1 MPSVREWLASLGLSE
16 YADRFAEHRIDFSI
30 LRDLT
35 DRDLKEELGVVLL
48 GDRRR
53 LLRAIAELAGTASV
67 PQLALR
73 SELSPRD
80 EAERRQV
87 TVMFADLVGSTA
99 LSTGM
104 DPEDLREVISAYQKC
119 VAETVHNFGGF
130 VARYVGDGVL
140 VYFGYPHAHE
150 DDAERAVR
158 AGLELITAV
167 AGLKTRAPQ
176 QVRVGIATGVV
187 VVGHLI
193 PSGESEERGMVGE
206 TPNLAARLQSIAEP
220 NMVVIAESTRRLLG
234 SFFQLDDLGMRSLKG
249 IAGPVRAWA
258 VLQASS
264 VASRFEALH
273 ATGLTALVGREEEFE
288 LLRRCFFKATD
299 GEGQVVLLSGEAGIG
314 KSRLTSAF
322 VGLLAGEPHIRLRC
336 SCSPQHT
343 DSTLYP
349 IIGQIERAAGLA
361 REDTSRAKLDKL
373 DGLLKQT
380 STSAQDAAL
389 LAEMLSLPNDGR
401 YPAVKLTPQRRRQ
414 RMLEAI
420 ALQVEALARSCPVLM
435 VFEDAHWSD
444 PTSLELLGRVVVR
457 IRTLSV
463 LLIVTFR
470 PEFEPGW
477 IGQPHVTPL
486 SLNRLAPREVG
497 AIIDNIVGNKPLPA
511 NIRQDIIERTDGI
524 PLFVEEMTKAVLEA
538 ESESEARRAA
548 ALIPSPALAVPASL
562 HASLMARLDRL
573 GPAKELAQIGAAIGR
588 EFSHPLLAAVVRKP
602 EAELQTA
609 LDRLISAGLLLRQGG
624 APYPTYSFK
633 HALVRDAAYSTLL
646 REPRRVLHTRIAET
660 LESQFAEISE
670 SQPEL
675 IAHHYREADDVA
687 KAVGYLSVAGDRAL
701 SHSALKEA
709 YEHITQALQL
719 ISGLP
724 DDDTRRR
731 DESKLQTALAR
742 TLQEQKGYGD
752 RQVGEAY
759 TKAREFSKRVGD
771 AGMHLAALY
780 GLWAYHY
787 LSGQPAAMLEQ
798 ANEFLAFAEREDET
812 GPIMVGYRL
821 VGTSRLINGYIAEA
835 SDALHQALVRYDP
848 DEHGAASPLGRSLR
862 ARFGQDVG
870 VTIYSYRSWALWLS
884 GQSAEA
890 EKAAETELERGHALE
905 HDDQS
910 RLYALW
916 HAGMTYVLLRNV
928 DKVAE
933 IGSKLTEIAND
944 RQLPYWQALGDFL
957 CGWRATRAGRPADA
971 VGLLQEGLRLWE
983 QTGSRI
989 FRPICLAF
997 LADAYADDDKPDLA
1011 HHTFE
1016 EALRIA
1022 TETGERWAEPEILRL
1037 FGDLFARCGPPAS
1050 ATARYERAIA
1060 IARKQGSRSFE
1071 LRATTSLARVLSYQ
1085 GRHSEAHE
1093 RLLTVYRAFDVG
1105 CDTADLTD
1113 AKTLLETKSDQPP
1126 LSGPGGML
1134 V

>member
-1 MPSVREWLASLGLSE
+1 MPSVKEWLASLGLSE
-16 YADRFAEHRIDFSI
+16 YVDRFAEHRIDFSI
-30 LRDLT
+30 LQDLT
-35 DRDLKEELGVVLL
+35 DKDLKEELGIVPL

-53 LLRAIAELAGTASV
+53 LLRAIAELAGAASAT
-67 PQLALR
+67 PKLASG
-73 SELSPRD
+73 SESSPRD

-119 VAETVHNFGGF
+119 VAETVLHFGGF

-140 VYFGYPHAHE
+140 IYFGYPHAHE

-158 AGLELITAV
+158 AGLELITVV
-167 AGLKTRAPQ
+167 AGIKTRAPQ

-220 NMVVIAESTRRLLG
+220 NMVVVAESTRRLLG

-264 VASRFEALH
+264 VASRFEALR
-273 ATGLTALVGREEEFE
+273 ATGLTALVGREGEFE

-299 GEGQVVLLSGEAGIG
+299 GKGQAVLLSGEAGIG
-314 KSRLTSAF
+314 KSRLTGAF
-322 VGLLAGEPHIRLRC
+322 AGLLADEPHIRLRY

-343 DSTLYP
+343 DSALYP
-349 IIGQIERAAGLA
+349 FICQIERAAGLA
-361 REDTSRAKLDKL
+361 REDPPRAKLDKL

-389 LAEMLSLPNDGR
+389 FALMLSLPSDHR
-401 YPAVKLTPQRRRQ
+401 YPAVELTPQQRRQ
-414 RMLEAI
+414 RTLQ
-420 ALQVEALARSCPVLM
+420 ALARQVEALAHSCPVLM

-444 PTSLELLGRVVVR
+444 PTSLELLRRVVDR
-457 IRTLSV
+457 IRMLSV

-477 IGQPHVTPL
+477 IGKPHVTPL
-486 SLNRLAPREVG
+486 SLNRLAPCEVG
-497 AIIDNIVGNKPLPA
+497 AIIDHIAGNKPLPA

-524 PLFVEEMTKAVLEA
+524 PLFVEETTKAVLEA
-538 ESESEARRAA
+538 ESESEAQRVA
-548 ALIPSPALAVPASL
+548 ALVPSPALGVPASL
-562 HASLMARLDRL
+562 HASLLARLDRL

-588 EFSHPLLAAVVRKP
+588 EFSYPLLAVVARKP

-609 LDRLISAGLLLRQGG
+609 LDRLISAGLLLRQDS
-624 APYPTYSFK
+624 AAYATYSFK
-633 HALVRDAAYSTLL
+633 HVLVRDAAYSTLL
-646 REPRRVLHTRIAET
+646 REPRRALHARIAKA
-660 LESQFAEISE
+660 LESHFAEISE

-675 IAHHYREADDVA
+675 IARHYREADEVA
-687 KAVGYLSVAGDRAL
+687 KAIGYLSVAGDRAL

-709 YEHITQALQL
+709 HEHITQALQL
-719 ISGLP
+719 ISALP
-724 DDDTRRR
+724 DDDIRRR
-731 DESKLQTALAR
+731 GELKLQTALAR
-742 TLQEQKGYGD
+742 TLQEQKGYAD

-798 ANEFLAFAEREDET
+798 ANEFLAFAERESET

-821 VGTSRLINGYIAEA
+821 VGTSRLINGYIADA
-835 SDALHQALVRYDP
+835 SDALYQALERYDP
-848 DEHGAASPLGRSLR
+848 NEHGAASPVGRSLR
-862 ARFGQDVG
+862 ARFGHDVG
-870 VTIYSYRSWALWLS
+870 VTMYSYRSWALWLS
-884 GQSAEA
+884 GQPADA
-890 EKAAETELERGHALE
+890 EKAAESLLKRGDALG

-916 HAGMTYVLLRNV
+916 HAGIIYVLLRNV
-928 DKVAE
+928 DKVAD
-933 IGSKLTEIAND
+933 IGSKLTELAND
-944 RQLPYWQALGDFL
+944 RELPYWQALGDFL
-957 CGWRATRAGRPADA
+957 CGWRATRAGRAGDA
-971 VGLLQEGLRLWE
+971 VGLLQEGLRRWA

-997 LADAYADDDKPDLA
+997 LADAYAADDKLDVA
-1011 HHTFE
+1011 HRTFE
-1016 EALRIA
+1016 EALRTA
-1022 TETGERWAEPEILRL
+1022 TETGERWAEPEIHRL
-1037 FGDLFARCGPPAS
+1037 FGDFLTRRGSS
-1050 ATARYERAIA
+1050 AAAIA
-1060 IARKQGSRSFE
+1060 NYEEAIAVARAQGSRSFE
-1071 LRATTSLARVLSYQ
+1071 LRATTSLARILSDH
-1085 GRHSEAHE
+1085 GMHAEAHN
-1093 RLLTVYRAFDVG
+1093 RLLNIYRFFNAG
-1105 CDTADLTD
+1105 CDAADWAD
-1113 AKTLLETKSDQPP
+1113 AKALLDELPSASRRRGQ
-1126 LSGPGGML
+1126 
-1134 V
+1134 